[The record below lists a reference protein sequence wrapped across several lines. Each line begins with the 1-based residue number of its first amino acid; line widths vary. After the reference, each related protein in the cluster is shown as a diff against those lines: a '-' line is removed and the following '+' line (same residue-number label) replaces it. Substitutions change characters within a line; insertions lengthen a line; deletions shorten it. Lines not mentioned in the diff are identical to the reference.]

1 MTRDYPAVDQWEM
14 GCASTAPDNFLACGV
29 LGKARLMA
37 NIRQTSRSLL
47 AIVIL
52 LLALTPTAVAATLST
67 SRTASGT
74 LTIYSDA
81 LSAGWH
87 DNSWNARVNYAEV
100 RQHAT
105 GRTSISFT
113 ATSGWGGLDIR
124 TDQQISGSTYGRL
137 TFALKATRANQQYAV
152 YLRDTTG
159 GNLTRPVSL
168 TAYGGQPVPNRWTT
182 YTIPLNDLGTY
193 GTGIGH
199 FVLQEASGAPQPAL
213 YVDEI
218 ALTGQGQPQ
227 VATLK
232 PAPVATETATP
243 APTPSPTA
251 GATATAT
258 SAPEPN
264 APLASA
270 PSAIWSADTETG
282 NLDQWTAGQY
292 GEAAFNSGSGTVVP
306 STDVAH
312 SGKTSLKLA
321 ITDAS
326 GTSQAARIFRW
337 NDPQGNALP
346 ESAYYSVWYYFPQND
361 TPAEW
366 WNVMQF
372 KSRTSSDS
380 VDPMWV
386 LNVGNRA
393 NGNMYFYLWDAMH
406 KQSHDA
412 VTTLDLP
419 VAQWTHIEVYFR
431 RSTGSSGQITIWQDG
446 VKLFDLNQIQTTT
459 ADNQQWS
466 LSNYT
471 DNITP
476 SNPVIY
482 ADDAVISRE
491 WVP

>member
-1 MTRDYPAVDQWEM
+1 
-14 GCASTAPDNFLACGV
+14 L
-29 LGKARLMA
+29 LG
-37 NIRQTSRSLL
+37 IC
-47 AIVIL
+47 IL
-52 LLALTPTAVAATLST
+52 LLALTPTAVAATLAP
-67 SRTASGT
+67 SRTGDNS
-74 LTIYSDA
+74 LTIYGDA

-87 DNSWNARVNYAEV
+87 DQSWNARVNYADT
-100 RQHAT
+100 RQHAA
-105 GRTSISFT
+105 GRASISFI

-124 TDQQISGSTYGRL
+124 TDQQISGSTYGQL
-137 TFALKATRANQQYAV
+137 TFALKASRANQQYAV
-152 YLRDTTG
+152 YLRNASG
-159 GNLTRPVSL
+159 GNLTLPVSL
-168 TAYGGQPVPNRWTT
+168 AAYGGQPVPNRWTT
-182 YTIPLNDLGTY
+182 YTIPLNDLGAY
-193 GTGIGH
+193 GISIGH
-199 FVLQEASGAPQPAL
+199 VVLQEASGAPQPAV

-218 ALTGQGQPQ
+218 ALTGPGQAPA
-227 VATLK
+227 ATPK
-232 PAPVATETATP
+232 PTPVATEPATP

-251 GATATAT
+251 TATATAT
-258 SAPEPN
+258 PDPAPATEPST
-264 APLASA
+264 PLASA
-270 PSAIWSADTETG
+270 SNVIWSADSETG

-292 GEAAFNSGSGTVVP
+292 GEAAFNSGSGTVTP

-312 SGKTSLKLA
+312 SGTTSLKLA
-321 ITDAS
+321 INDAS

-337 NDPQGNALP
+337 NDPEGNALP
-346 ESAYYSVWYYFPQND
+346 ESAYYSVWYYFPQNY

-386 LNVGNRA
+386 LNVGNRD

-406 KQSHDA
+406 KRSFDA
-412 VTTLDLP
+412 ATALDLP
-419 VAQWTHIEVYFR
+419 VSQWTHIEIYFR
-431 RSTGSSGQITIWQDG
+431 RSTGTSGQITIWQDG
-446 VKLFDLNQIQTTT
+446 TKLFDLDQIQTTT

-482 ADDAVISRE
+482 ADDAVISRD

>member
-1 MTRDYPAVDQWEM
+1 MT
-14 GCASTAPDNFLACGV
+14 
-29 LGKARLMA
+29 
-37 NIRQTSRSLL
+37 NIGQTSRSVLG
-47 AIVIL
+47 IIIL
-52 LLALTPTAVAATLST
+52 LLALTPTAVAAALS
-67 SRTASGT
+67 SGRTGSST
-74 LTIYSDA
+74 LTIYSDS

-87 DNSWNARVNYAEV
+87 DQSWNARVNYFET
-100 RQHAT
+100 RQHAA
-105 GRTSISFT
+105 GRASISFT
-113 ATSGWGGLDIR
+113 VTSGWGGLDIR
-124 TDQQISGSTYGRL
+124 TDQPLSGSTYGQL
-137 TFALKATRANQQYAV
+137 TFALKASRANQQYAV
-152 YLRDTTG
+152 YLRDASG
-159 GNLTRPVSL
+159 GNLTRPLSL
-168 TAYGGQPVPNRWTT
+168 AGYGGQPLPNRWTT
-182 YTIPLNDLGTY
+182 YTIPLNDLGAY
-193 GTGIGH
+193 GTSIGH
-199 FVLQEASGAPQPAL
+199 VVVQDASGTAQPAL

-218 ALTGQGQPQ
+218 ALTGQGQ
-227 VATLK
+227 
-232 PAPVATETATP
+232 APVVTPSPTAAATATATP
-243 APTPSPTA
+243 APAPSPT
-251 GATATAT
+251 ATATAT
-258 SAPEPN
+258 PAPDPAPATDPS
-264 APLASA
+264 APLAS
-270 PSAIWSADTETG
+270 SSNVIWSADTETG

-292 GEAAFNSGSGTVVP
+292 GEAVFNSGSGTVTP

-312 SGKTSLKLA
+312 SGTTSLKLA
-321 ITDAS
+321 ISDAS

-346 ESAYYSVWYYFPQND
+346 ESAYYSAWYYFPQNY

-372 KSRTSSDS
+372 KSRTSASS

-412 VTTLDLP
+412 TAALDLP
-419 VAQWTHIEVYFR
+419 VGQWVHIEIYFR

-446 VKLFDLNQIQTTT
+446 TKLFDLDQIQTTT

-482 ADDAVISRE
+482 ADDAVISRD

>member
-1 MTRDYPAVDQWEM
+1 
-14 GCASTAPDNFLACGV
+14 
-29 LGKARLMA
+29 MA
-37 NIRQTSRSLL
+37 KIRQTSRSLL
-47 AIVIL
+47 GIVIL

-67 SRTASGT
+67 SRTPSGN

-87 DNSWNARVNYAEV
+87 DQSWNARVNYAET
-100 RQHAT
+100 RQHAA
-105 GRTSISFT
+105 GRASISVVM
-113 ATSGWGGLDIR
+113 TSGWGGLDIR
-124 TDQQISGSTYGRL
+124 TDQQISGSTYGQL
-137 TFALKATRANQQYAV
+137 TFALKASRANQQYAV
-152 YLRDTTG
+152 YLRDASG
-159 GNLTRPVSL
+159 GNLTHPLSL
-168 TAYGGQPVPNRWTT
+168 ANYGGQPVPNRWTT
-182 YTIPLNDLGTY
+182 YTIPLNDLGAY
-193 GTGIGH
+193 GTSIGH
-199 FVLQEASGAPQPAL
+199 VVLQDASGAPQPAL

-218 ALTGQGQPQ
+218 ALTGHGQAPA
-227 VATLK
+227 AT
-232 PAPVATETATP
+232 PSPTTTPTETPTP
-243 APTPSPTA
+243 PPTPSPTA
-251 GATATAT
+251 TAASTPDPAPATDP
-258 SAPEPN
+258 S

-270 PSAIWSADTETG
+270 SGLIWSADSETG

-292 GEAAFNSGSGTVVP
+292 GEAAFNSGTGTVTP

-321 ITDAS
+321 ISDAN

-337 NDPQGNALP
+337 NDPEGNALP
-346 ESAYYSVWYYFPQND
+346 ESAYYSVWYYFPQNY

-372 KSRTSSDS
+372 KSRTSSSS

-412 VTTLDLP
+412 TAALDLP
-419 VAQWTHIEVYFR
+419 VGQWVHIEIYFR

-446 VKLFDLNQIQTTT
+446 TKLFDLDQIQTTT

-471 DNITP
+471 DNIAP

-482 ADDAVISRE
+482 ADDAVISRD